1 MSLKLNVI
9 NREGKQ
15 RTIDIEEDMTIR
27 DAIDD
32 VLSPDNYGV
41 CGGNC
46 ACGTCHIYVQPSDFE
61 KLKAKED
68 EEIDA
73 LESLSLEPNQ

>member
-15 RTIDIEEDMTIR
+15 TTIDIEEDMTIR

-41 CGGNC
+41 
-46 ACGTCHIYVQPSDFE
+46 AVEIVTAVHAIFIFSPVT
-61 KLKAKED
+61 LK
-68 EEIDA
+68 
-73 LESLSLEPNQ
+73 N